1 VKLLSPPVSDA
12 QAKVEALVAQVAF
25 SLLRGRQDSATP
37 LSAVVTDVA
46 VSDADRAQPFNY
58 TRSRLID
65 RPQAQDVITHV
76 FSDFV
81 ELSGDGRVGRDV
93 CLRGGL
99 ASFAGRACVVLGTFK
114 GHGPQAM
121 QEANYGMAS
130 PHGYRTA
137 MRLMQLAERFRLPVV
152 TLVDTVGAWPTFE
165 CEGDGVS
172 EAIATNLTVMAGLKV
187 PIVTIVTGE
196 GGSGG
201 AIGIGM
207 GNIVGMLSGG
217 YFGVIS
223 PEGAASILG
232 RYKDEADKAR
242 QFPLDCQEL
251 AKAQCIYADQ
261 VRRCQHP
268 RHHRHRRAKA
278 MLINLS
284 LRGPTH
290 HVISV
295 KHPCS

>member
-1 VKLLSPPVSDA
+1 
-12 QAKVEALVAQVAF
+12 
-25 SLLRGRQDSATP
+25 
-37 LSAVVTDVA
+37 
-46 VSDADRAQPFNY
+46 
-58 TRSRLID
+58 
-65 RPQAQDVITHV
+65 
-76 FSDFV
+76 
-81 ELSGDGRVGRDV
+81 
-93 CLRGGL
+93 
-99 ASFAGRACVVLGTFK
+99 
-114 GHGPQAM
+114 
-121 QEANYGMAS
+121 
-130 PHGYRTA
+130 

-268 RHHRHRRAKA
+268 RHHRHCRARRCCLTLHSSDPRA
-278 MLINLS
+278 MLY
-284 LRGPTH
+284 P
-290 HVISV
+290 
-295 KHPCS
+295 